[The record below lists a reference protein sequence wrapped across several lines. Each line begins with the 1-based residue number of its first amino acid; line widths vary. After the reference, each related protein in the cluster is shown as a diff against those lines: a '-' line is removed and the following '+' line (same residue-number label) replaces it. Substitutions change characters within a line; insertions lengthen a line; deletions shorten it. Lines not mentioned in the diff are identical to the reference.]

1 MNSKIT
7 LLAVL
12 ALVQTLIVLMF
23 LFSDGEENSNDD
35 VWLTLNKDEV
45 DALRFSDGE
54 RTVDLTRGES
64 GWQVGDLPA
73 DGAKIESVLA
83 KLTAIDEP
91 WPVATSADAAARF
104 ELEDD
109 NFQREVVVA
118 SGGSEL
124 ARLLFGTSPG
134 YQKVHAR
141 RSDSE
146 EIYSVGLSNY
156 ELPVNVDGWLDKAL
170 LALTE
175 APVKIELA
183 FQKKEQGEEAGSAVE
198 QLELTDE
205 GWLYNGAAADQDNAA
220 TYAQRF
226 KTLRVLGPAGDAAD
240 SATVQGVVTLNGD
253 AAGQLTISR
262 LPDEGDYLI
271 ARDEV
276 GVFRLATYVAEQLL
290 MTDVDFTPEEETGA
304 LEGLSEQLE
313 TLAEGEVE
321 AAESAP

>member
-12 ALVQTLIVLMF
+12 ALAQTLIVLVF
-23 LFSDGEENSNDD
+23 LFSDGEDSSSDD
-35 VWLTLNKDEV
+35 VWLTLNKEEV

-54 RTVDLTRGES
+54 STVDLVRGES
-64 GWQVGDLPA
+64 GWQIGKLPA
-73 DGAKIESVLA
+73 DGDKVDSILA
-83 KLTAIDEP
+83 KLTAINEP

-109 NFQREVVVA
+109 NFQREVVV
-118 SGGSEL
+118 SSDGSEL

-170 LALTE
+170 LALSEVPT
-175 APVKIELA
+175 KIEFA
-183 FQKKEQGEEAGSAVE
+183 PQQEGAVAAVE

-205 GWLYNGAAADQDNAA
+205 GWLYNGGAANQDNAA

-253 AAGQLTISR
+253 TAGQLTISR

-290 MTDVDFTPEEETGA
+290 MTDVDFTPDPESSA
-304 LEGLSEQLE
+304 LETIGEQLE
-313 TLAEGEVE
+313 ALAEDEAE